1 LKQQN
6 NQTAIANKIKKW
18 VETAKELSNE
28 QFRFAIPI
36 TRLTSIK
43 SLCQDEVA
51 AAQFALYLAKILQ
64 AQMQAES
71 CPSHLSPSEWETHM
85 TVVINAVTEMECYI
99 DNPLPESKQSL
110 QKLLRQIDELQ
121 GDDVRRISW
130 NTVHFVK
137 SGNLL
142 KLEYAIRC
150 FTVGVASPLEN
161 RDFPYYAYKLAR
173 EFTESYE
180 PRYGTGLIPESVPKL
195 LEIAEFWCQYYFG
208 QNISQKFPKSIIA
221 NYNSTIEQLN
231 LKRDVY

>member
-6 NQTAIANKIKKW
+6 PQTAIANKIKKW
-18 VETAKELSNE
+18 VETAQELNNE

-64 AQMQAES
+64 SQMQAES
-71 CPSHLSPSEWETHM
+71 CPSHLSPSEWETH
-85 TVVINAVTEMECYI
+85 TTIVTNAVTEMERYI
-99 DNPLPESKQSL
+99 DKPLPEGKQSL
-110 QKLLRQIDELQ
+110 QKLVRQIDELQ
-121 GDDVRRISW
+121 GDDVRKISW
-130 NTVHFVK
+130 STVHFVK

-150 FTVGVASPLEN
+150 FTD

-173 EFTESYE
+173 EVTESYE
-180 PRYGTGLIPESVPKL
+180 PRHGTGLIPESVPKL

-208 QNISQKFPKSIIA
+208 QNLTEKFPKLMILLREA
-221 NYNSTIEQLN
+221 TPT
-231 LKRDVY
+231 RTTT